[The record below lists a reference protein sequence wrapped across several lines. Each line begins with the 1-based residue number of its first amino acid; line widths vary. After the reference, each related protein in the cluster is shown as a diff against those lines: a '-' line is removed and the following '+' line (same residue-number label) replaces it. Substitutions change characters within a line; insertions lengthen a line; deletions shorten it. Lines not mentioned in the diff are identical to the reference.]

1 MGFASGFRTGL
12 ATGDVRR
19 SAMPIVQGLGS
30 MIDRIAARNKKGS
43 VRFAGGSGG
52 PSSYEKYTANKKEEE
67 AAAEEKRRYETEQTK
82 EAEALKSREAQETE
96 LKAQQEE
103 QAAVTEQRAQE
114 THASQMANQALERDK
129 ARQVVERSNKK
140 EKRIEAYR
148 ALLQGIAA
156 GNKSL
161 TEEAFAALTPD
172 FGTKEG
178 EGGKRAKEWAPITET
193 PVIDP
198 ETGQASVD
206 PNTGL
211 PYRKFTVGR
220 DKEGNPSKK
229 AMPAPSIDFN
239 DDGSITAE
247 FPTPDG
253 VGNPVTYAS
262 ADEFLDKAG
271 IKHMNPE
278 YETGGAADKKR
289 KSKKEETRKDEKH
302 QLALIKAEQ
311 TRIDKMISQEADP
324 DVTDAL
330 QAKLDKRRQKI
341 TGGVEG
347 KAAAGKTKMVAF
359 KGKGDL
365 AVEADKDNKPSDVKG
380 AVGIRWSDEHE
391 AWLAKNKAG
400 EEFFIPAE
408 K

>member
-43 VRFAGGSGG
+43 VRIAGGGG
-52 PSSYEKYTANKKEEE
+52 PSSYDKYTARKDQEE
-67 AAAEEKRRYETEQTK
+67 AAAEEKRRYDAEQEK
-82 EAEALKSREAQETE
+82 ERVALRKRESQETE
-96 LKAQQEE
+96 LKATQEE

-114 THASQMANQALERDK
+114 THTSQMANQALERDK
-129 ARQVVERSNKK
+129 ARQIVERSNKK
-140 EKRIEAYR
+140 ETRIEAYR

-156 GNKSL
+156 GNKAL

-172 FGTKEG
+172 FGTKDG
-178 EGGKRAKEWAPITET
+178 EGGKRAKEWEPIKET
-193 PVIDP
+193 AVIDP

-206 PNTGL
+206 PNTGR

-220 DKEGNPSKK
+220 DKEGNESTT

-239 DDGSITAE
+239 DDGSITVE

-262 ADEFLDKAG
+262 ADEFINQGG
-271 IKHMNPE
+271 IMHMNPE
-278 YETGGAADKKR
+278 FETGEAATKRRKAKKNESRAADKH
-289 KSKKEETRKDEKH
+289 E
-302 QLALIKAEQ
+302 LALIKAEQ
-311 TRIDKMISQEADP
+311 TRIDKMISQEKDP

-330 QAKLDKRRQKI
+330 QAKLDKRRQKV

-347 KAAAGKTKMVAF
+347 KAAAEAVASY
-359 KGKGDL
+359 KDDQGNEIYAGN
-365 AVEADKDNKPSDVKG
+365 ETPPGYADKDIKRHPKTKAWYEKDPETGKYSKPILANK
-380 AVGIRWSDEHE
+380 
-391 AWLAKNKAG
+391 
-400 EEFFIPAE
+400 
-408 K
+408 